1 LKLEETAKGLR
12 ISVRVYTNGKDI
24 EINEAIATYLETKQK
39 CETEKI
45 QIAPM
50 EISK

>member
-1 LKLEETAKGLR
+1 
-12 ISVRVYTNGKDI
+12 VHVYTKDRQTA
-24 EINEAIATYLETKQK
+24 INELITTYLETKQK